1 MDRIL
6 MTWPAHKYASAKVCR
21 VSLIAS
27 CFVEWNGHRPVC
39 PRESVLMHWADCCFF
54 LLGQIINKNNV
65 QEQER
70 ETDGYFIRSGIV
82 TVFKDA
88 TIPAGTVI

>member
-1 MDRIL
+1 ME
-6 MTWPAHKYASAKVCR
+6 WPQANLPGRACLDV
-21 VSLIAS
+21 
-27 CFVEWNGHRPVC
+27 G
-39 PRESVLMHWADCCFF
+39 ADCCFF
-54 LLGQIINKNNV
+54 LLCQIINKNNV